1 MFVIIFFPYGIC
13 IFKLTVLV
21 LELNKYIIKKESVMK
36 KIGVA
41 LIIIGII
48 IVMIP
53 VVGRLLNS
61 YRQNKLLEEFR
72 EQINSQIQD
81 QEVDEEIKEVYDGLD
96 DIFKSESSAET
107 TQTQT
112 QTQNTTTNITT
123 STTETKNEE
132 TQPTTVKET
141 TKAYKPKVIG
151 TLSIS
156 KLDIDVLVVEGVK
169 DEDLKIGVGHF
180 PGTAGIG
187 EEGNCAIAGHRS
199 YTFGKFFNRLN
210 ELKLGDKIEV
220 SDGIKTFTYVTY
232 KIHIVEPSET
242 YVLNQV
248 KDHRILTLVTCEPI
262 YTATHRLIVHA
273 RIID

>member
-1 MFVIIFFPYGIC
+1 
-13 IFKLTVLV
+13 
-21 LELNKYIIKKESVMK
+21 MK

-41 LIIIGII
+41 LIILGMI

-53 VVGRLLNS
+53 VAGSMLNR
-61 YRQNKLLEEFR
+61 YRQEKLLEEFR
-72 EQINSQIQD
+72 EQINSQIQE

-112 QTQNTTTNITT
+112 QTDTT
-123 STTETKNEE
+123 STAVSNTETETEE
-132 TQPTTVKET
+132 TQPTTVEET
-141 TKAYKPKVIG
+141 TKTYKPKVIG
-151 TLSIS
+151 TLAIK
-156 KLDIDVLVVEGVK
+156 KLDIDVLVVEGVG
-169 DEDLKIGVGHF
+169 DEDLKVGVGHF

-210 ELKLGDKIEV
+210 ELKIGDKIEV
-220 SDGIKTFTYVTY
+220 SDGKKTFTYVTY
-232 KIHIVEPSET
+232 KIHVVEPSDT

-262 YTATHRLIVHA
+262 YIATHRLIVHA